1 MNNLLSS
8 RQFKA
13 AVPFLGISI
22 LIATIFYGRIFI
34 NKFQDELKKYRNE
47 VQQINIERPSNSEE
61 PKLQNIQL
69 NNVAY
74 NPQIVSTFS
83 LMLTLM
89 ISLTFISICYIG
101 LYHEYFSVAKMLKL
115 GYHRMLISFAIP
127 SFFYCRNSSLR
138 RFVYESYFP

>member
-8 RQFKA
+8 RQFKVN
-13 AVPFLGISI
+13 VPFLGISI
-22 LIATIFYGRIFI
+22 FIATTFYGRIYI
-34 NKFQDELKKYRNE
+34 QKFQDKLKKIRNE
-47 VQQINIERPSNSEE
+47 VQQINIEE

-69 NNVAY
+69 NNLAY

-83 LMLTLM
+83 LTLTL
-89 ISLTFISICYIG
+89 IVSLIFISICYIG
-101 LYHEYFSVAKMLKL
+101 LYYEYFSIAKILKL

-138 RFVYESYFP
+138 RFVYELYLFSM